1 MGDASARWEARLAYI
16 RSEYLAKANGIVTRR
31 DGEGRLH
38 CDDGPAYL
46 APARVTFFRHG
57 RRHGLDADWHGT
69 LHHYHEGVRIPAS
82 FHAELVSP
90 GTLTVEEV
98 LSHPNLEVRM
108 TGIRILGP
116 GRVLSSRRARIIDRC
131 DRTGMVLF
139 KIRGFSEASPVRFL
153 KVVNS
158 TPEPDGSRKDYFLC
172 VPPSMQTCAGAVAW
186 TFGLEASGYKPTQ
199 ET

>member
-1 MGDASARWEARLAYI
+1 MVDAAARWEARLGYI
-16 RSEYLAKANGIVTRR
+16 RSEYLAKAKGVVTRR
-31 DGEGRLH
+31 DDQGRLH

-46 APARVTFFRHG
+46 APARVIFYKHG
-57 RRHGLDADWHGT
+57 RKHGLDADWHGT

-98 LSHPNLEVRM
+98 LTHRNLEVRM

-116 GRVLSSRRARIIDRC
+116 GRILKNRRARIVDRC
-131 DRTGMVLF
+131 ARTGMVLF

-153 KVVNS
+153 RVVNS
-158 TPEPDGSRKDYFLC
+158 TPESDGSRKDYFLC
-172 VPPSMQTCAGAVAW
+172 VPPTMQTCAEAVAW
-186 TFGLEASGYKPTQ
+186 TFGMEASDYKPIQ

>member
-1 MGDASARWEARLAYI
+1 MGDAAARWESRLAYI
-16 RSEYLAKANGIVTRR
+16 RSEYLDGARGIVTRR
-31 DGEGRLH
+31 DDAGRLH

-69 LHHYHEGVRIPAS
+69 IHHYHEGVRIPAS

-90 GTLTVEEV
+90 GRLTVEEV
-98 LSHPNLEVRM
+98 LSHQNLEVRM
-108 TGIRILGP
+108 AGIRILGP
-116 GRVLSSRRARIIDRC
+116 GRVLCSRRARIVDRC
-131 DRTGMVLF
+131 SRTGMVLF
-139 KIRGFSEASPVRFL
+139 KVRGFSESSPVRFL
-153 KVVNS
+153 RVVNS

-172 VPPSMQTCAGAVAW
+172 VPPDMQTCAEAVAW
-186 TFGLEASGYKPTQ
+186 TFGMGASDYNPRQ